1 VSVELV
7 VLALLMGLV
16 TYPARALPLLAPG
29 IERLPAPVIEYLRL
43 IGPATLAAL
52 AALGALF
59 PTDAAGH
66 VEFHVGI
73 EIVAVLACAAVT
85 AWRRN
90 LLLGMLVGV
99 GLVAL
104 VRAVHLG

>member
-1 VSVELV
+1 VG
-7 VLALLMGLV
+7 LALLMGLV

-29 IERLPAPVIEYLRL
+29 IERLPAPVVAYLRL

-52 AALGALF
+52 AGLGALF
-59 PTDAAGH
+59 PTDSAGS
-66 VEFHVGI
+66 VQFHVGI
-73 EIVAVLACAAVT
+73 EIVAVVACAAVT

-90 LLLGMLVGV
+90 LLLGMVV
-99 GLVAL
+99 AIGLVAV